1 MVYKWFVII
10 NPTSG
15 NGTSKKKWPLIFN
28 ELQKQ
33 QFDFEFSFSEYKK
46 HSFELIQN
54 AILQGF
60 TKFICIGGDGTLHN
74 IINGILSFNQPST
87 STSLNN
93 ISDIKIGIIPI
104 GTGNDWVKN
113 YNIPT
118 NYKKAIEIIKNEHTI
133 KQDIGKINLTA
144 QNKIV
149 YFNNLAGIGFDGY
162 VVHKVHKYKNLGSL
176 AYITGAIVSLTSY
189 KKPMLEIIFNN
200 TKIKAKTLMLLIG
213 ICKFSGGG
221 MQLTK
226 NSNPQDGLF
235 DISFIKKITLIQV
248 IKNIQNL
255 FNGKITSH
263 KLVKNY
269 KTCELKV
276 NIIDSQTTY
285 IQADGELIDSSNF
298 IVSILPSTL
307 SFIIPSPN
315 S

>member
-1 MVYKWFVII
+1 MVSKWFVII

-28 ELQKQ
+28 ELKKQ
-33 QFDFEFSFSEYKK
+33 QIDFEYSFSEYKK
-46 HSFELIQN
+46 HSYKLIQN

-74 IINGILSFNQPST
+74 IVNGILS
-87 STSLNN
+87 LNPIY
-93 ISDIKIGIIPI
+93 ISEIKIGIIAI

-144 QNKIV
+144 ENKIV

-189 KKPMLEIIFNN
+189 KKPMLEILFNN
-200 TKIKAKTLMLLIG
+200 TKIKSKTLMLLIG
-213 ICKFSGGG
+213 ICKYSGGG

-226 NSNPQDGLF
+226 NSNPTDGLF
-235 DISFIKKITLIQV
+235 DITFITYFYLLEV
-248 IKNIQNL
+248 LKNIQNL
-255 FNGKITSH
+255 FNGKITNH
-263 KLVKNY
+263 TLVKNY
-269 KTCELKV
+269 KTSELKV
-276 NIIDSQTTY
+276 NILDNQTTY
-285 IQADGELIDSSNF
+285 IQADGELIGSGNF
-298 IVSILPSTL
+298 SVSILPKAL
-307 SFIIPSPN
+307 NFIIPPGKS
-315 S
+315 